1 MDVLTKVT
9 EQSQN
14 FTVRGFS
21 VTEINYCNKEITE
34 NMFVWCFILLLFVLP
49 LNDTFKIFN
58 SIVKRS

>member
-21 VTEINYCNKEITE
+21 VTEINGIITEITE
-34 NMFVWCFILLLFVLP
+34 NMFVWCFIILLFVLP